1 MNVTETTEE
10 IVEEITEEIAE
21 EITEAKK
28 TPARSP
34 QIVRFSRPGLLEASI
49 DSKIA
54 PTLQLIH
61 SVWRDGNPEI
71 NARGSA
77 EVGAGKR
84 KLYLVPTP
92 HHLDG
97 EVADSEYPLRPSALA
112 GLPPLYETVNRY
124 VLGIVEIWG
133 GRRQPMQLARLS
145 HRLVYSKILSLSGN
159 QREIPKIRRVYI
171 HEPIEG
177 VAETTVTLRFGDRVR
192 SLVLRFEGVDNRWLC
207 TEFALL

>member
-1 MNVTETTEE
+1 MRLPRIVT
-10 IVEEITEEIAE
+10 
-21 EITEAKK
+21 
-28 TPARSP
+28 
-34 QIVRFSRPGLLEASI
+34 FSRPGLLEASI

-61 SVWRDGNPEI
+61 SGWRDGNPEV
-71 NARGSA
+71 NAQGTM
-77 EVGAGKR
+77 GTFAGKR
-84 KLYLVPTP
+84 KLFLVPTP

-97 EVADSEYPLRPSALA
+97 EEADSEYPLRPSALVD
-112 GLPPLYETVNRY
+112 LPPLHETVNRY

-207 TEFALL
+207 TELALI